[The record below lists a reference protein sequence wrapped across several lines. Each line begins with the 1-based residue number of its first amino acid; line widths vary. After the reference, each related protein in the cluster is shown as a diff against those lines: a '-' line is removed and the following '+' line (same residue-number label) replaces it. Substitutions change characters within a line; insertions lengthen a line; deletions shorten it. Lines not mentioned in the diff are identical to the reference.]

1 MRGGGDW
8 VRGSGQS
15 KEARSEDE
23 VWEPEIRVPGSA
35 ASEAGIWGSVLGRP
49 GELEPGPGP
58 GWDLHAAGRAGVRS
72 GAFWFCFFFFFSCG
86 GKRAP
91 NFGLILLEHLC
102 SPQLDR
108 LLSDVPV
115 AFPGPGLT
123 PICIPPS
130 PRCGPA
136 AGSLGLLSASLLRPP
151 QFTSGQICPWDL
163 KAYRA

>member
-8 VRGSGQS
+8 VRGSGQR
-15 KEARSEDE
+15 KGARSEDE

-58 GWDLHAAGRAGVRS
+58 GWDLHAAGR
-72 GAFWFCFFFFFSCG
+72 G

-136 AGSLGLLSASLLRPP
+136 AGS
-151 QFTSGQICPWDL
+151 
-163 KAYRA
+163 